1 MNYIVL
7 SIALFCIG
15 VLGVLVRRSLIVIL
29 ISIELMLSAANI
41 AFVAFARTNAGLDGD
56 VVVLFNF
63 VIAAC
68 EAAVGLAI
76 IVAAY
81 RLRGSADISVW
92 RELKR

>member
-1 MNYIVL
+1 MNYIIL
-7 SIALFCIG
+7 SIVLFCIG
-15 VLGVLVRRSLIVIL
+15 VLGVLARRNLIVIL

-41 AFVAFARTNAGLDGD
+41 AFVAFGRMNNGLDGD
-56 VVVLFNF
+56 VVVLLNF

-81 RLRGSADISVW
+81 RLKGTVDIGAW
-92 RELKR
+92 KELKQ